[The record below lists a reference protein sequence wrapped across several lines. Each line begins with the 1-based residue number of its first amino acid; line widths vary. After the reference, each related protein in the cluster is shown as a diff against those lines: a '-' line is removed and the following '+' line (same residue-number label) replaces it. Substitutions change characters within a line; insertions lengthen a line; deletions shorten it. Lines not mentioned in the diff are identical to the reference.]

1 MRKLSTRCMETV
13 NKTKKEWGTEKSIPQ
28 KKTLDFLSQF
38 ARVYHAEPAMQE
50 KLCGFVM
57 N

>member
-1 MRKLSTRCMETV
+1 METV